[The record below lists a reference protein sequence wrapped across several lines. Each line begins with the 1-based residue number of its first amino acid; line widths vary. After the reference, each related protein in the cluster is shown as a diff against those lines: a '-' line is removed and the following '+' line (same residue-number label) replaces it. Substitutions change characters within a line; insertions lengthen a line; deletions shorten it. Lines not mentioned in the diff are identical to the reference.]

1 MLKKEKE
8 KAENKTPENNAG
20 QEEEKKKSLPREI
33 LSWILYLG
41 IVFLISTFI
50 VDFIVQRTGV
60 MGSSMASNLEDGD
73 NVLVEK
79 LSYRFGDPQRYDIIV
94 FPSPEDP
101 SVYYIKRIIG
111 LPGETVQISGEDVYI
126 NGEKLDDT
134 YGTSP
139 MKTAGIAHTH
149 KL

>member
-50 VDFIVQRTGV
+50 VDFIVQSTGV
-60 MGSSMASNLEDGD
+60 M
-73 NVLVEK
+73 
-79 LSYRFGDPQRYDIIV
+79 
-94 FPSPEDP
+94 
-101 SVYYIKRIIG
+101 
-111 LPGETVQISGEDVYI
+111 
-126 NGEKLDDT
+126 
-134 YGTSP
+134 
-139 MKTAGIAHTH
+139 
-149 KL
+149 